1 MAIFREGPTTKLGL
15 KSNNPLLDSGVL
27 ATLSALTNITYVRV
41 TDIVLNEKHD
51 KYSEVGEWNG
61 IGTIFYQTIDLNTL
75 QEGFA
80 LPLNSNNKNF
90 PLINEVVLIMSI
102 PSRFDSDNKYF
113 LNQEYYFNPTNI
125 WNHPHHNAQPKTANI
140 NTLSDEQKDDYQIND
155 SSQVRKIEGE
165 EGTDIELNYTNFPNP
180 SQDTF
185 KEKSN
190 IHPLLPF
197 MGDIL
202 FEGRYGQ
209 SIRFGST
216 NILDKNITKPS
227 IFNNYSKTGKN
238 GDPIILIRNG
248 QPNSSSSEGWVP
260 IVENVKRDLS
270 SIYLT
275 STQRI
280 ESCSL
285 ANENFNSFL
294 IKPTSPSTYNS
305 SQIILN
311 SSRIL
316 LNANEDNV
324 LISGR
329 NAVGISAKK
338 QVNLESTEDIN
349 VVSPSINLGNIK
361 GVQPT
366 LKGDKT
372 VELLSDILDNLI
384 QISQA
389 ISYIQAPLVE
399 GGMIDGGADLPAKSS
414 LENFEKIQKRLKAL
428 KTTIVK
434 VM

>member
-1 MAIFREGPTTKLGL
+1 MAIFREGQTTKLGL
-15 KSNNPLLDSGVL
+15 KSNNPLLDSGVFD
-27 ATLSALTNITYVRV
+27 TLSALNNITYVRV

-51 KYSEVGEWNG
+51 KYPEVGEWNG
-61 IGTIFYQTIDLNTL
+61 IGAIFYQTIDLNTP

-80 LPLNSNNKNF
+80 LPLNSSNKNF

-102 PSRFDSDNKYF
+102 PSRFNPNSEYYET
-113 LNQEYYFNPTNI
+113 QEYYFNPTNI

-140 NTLSDEQKDDYQIND
+140 DILSDEQKNDYQISD
-155 SSQVRKIEGE
+155 SLQVRKIEGE
-165 EGTDIELNYTNFPNP
+165 EGTDIELNYTDFPNP

-185 KEKSN
+185 KEKNN

-216 NILDKNITKPS
+216 NILDENITKPN

-248 QPNSSSSEGWVP
+248 QPNNSTDEGWIP
-260 IVENVKRDLS
+260 IVENIKRDLS

-294 IKPTSPSTYNS
+294 IKPTKPSSYNS

-316 LNANEDNV
+316 LNANEDNI
-324 LISGR
+324 LISGQ
-329 NAVGISAKK
+329 NAVGISSNRY
-338 QVNLESTEDIN
+338 VNLESTTSVNI
-349 VVSPSINLGNIK
+349 VSPSINLGGVK

-366 LKGDKT
+366 LKGDNT
-372 VELLSDILDNLI
+372 IEVLNDILNNLI
-384 QISQA
+384 QISEA
-389 ISYIQAPLVE
+389 LTNIEKPLVD
-399 GGMIDGGADLPAKSS
+399 GGIIDGGIFIPAKSA
-414 LENFEKIQKRLKAL
+414 LENFGEIKGRLENL

-434 VM
+434 VR